1 MARRWP
7 QPVDPQPP
15 AKLLEFDPDDWI
27 LGGRGDPARARMA
40 LHRWHEARYNWV
52 AVDPNHR
59 MIDDLD
65 VIDLLFANEG

>member
-1 MARRWP
+1 
-7 QPVDPQPP
+7 
-15 AKLLEFDPDDWI
+15 
-27 LGGRGDPARARMA
+27 MA